1 MKENDFSKF
10 RLPDDSSG
18 EWIMSVIQ
26 DMGLK
31 AYTEYEDKVYK
42 SLDGLKEGKYF
53 DINDVKEEDREM
65 FIKISCLYIR
75 QHPNVVFNGTY
86 THIHKEKIYESRE
99 MDSSRKKVC

>member
-26 DMGLK
+26 SMGLK

-42 SLDGLKEGKYF
+42 ALDGLRVGKYF

-86 THIHKEKIYESRE
+86 TRIYKEEKYESGQ

>member
-42 SLDGLKEGKYF
+42 YLKSL
-53 DINDVKEEDREM
+53 
-65 FIKISCLYIR
+65 LY
-75 QHPNVVFNGTY
+75 
-86 THIHKEKIYESRE
+86 
-99 MDSSRKKVC
+99 